1 MSLGNRNIIEKFH
14 FKTNS
19 GSFSED
25 IKLNSMNGMF
35 GIDATPSELLIHLT
49 ESRWDYQI
57 GTRALRGVTCR
68 RCEAFSRKILPECR
82 NASLPGVIIVR
93 QKAFLCLSFISLSR
107 S

>member
-19 GSFSED
+19 GSFSGD

-49 ESRWDYQI
+49 DYP
-57 GTRALRGVTCR
+57 A
-68 RCEAFSRKILPECR
+68 
-82 NASLPGVIIVR
+82 
-93 QKAFLCLSFISLSR
+93 
-107 S
+107 